1 MKTLFF
7 LGTAVLATATVSA
20 QNTTVVNQQG
30 GTHEVTVVQEGT
42 GNTSIVNQSNQA
54 SNRAVISQSGSGNS
68 ATINQGSQTGS
79 AAGQSVSVSQSGSS
93 ETVVNQTDGSN
104 SISIHQRSTP
114 LGSPID
120 EPTKKG
126 KRRDSTTGRKRK

>member
-1 MKTLFF
+1 MKTFFF
-7 LGTAVLATATVSA
+7 LGTAMLATATASA

-30 GTHEVTVVQEGT
+30 SNHEVTVVQEGI
-42 GNTSIVNQSNQA
+42 GNVSIVNQSNQA

-68 ATINQGSQTGS
+68 ATINQGSQIGGGS
-79 AAGQSVSVSQSGSS
+79 GQSVSISQSGAS

-104 SISIHQRSTP
+104 SISVHQRSMP
-114 LGSPID
+114 SVLPVD
-120 EPTKKG
+120 EPAKKS